1 MNCMDFYVAKKRS
14 SNIKYYIWK
23 KSIFIYNYLQLGKKI
38 QFLTSVY
45 LKLNEI

>member
-1 MNCMDFYVAKKRS
+1 MNCMDFYVAEKVQIL
-14 SNIKYYIWK
+14 NIIFGK